1 MQLEGKVYIGID
13 GKPYIHIY
21 REGKWFTESIRVSL
35 CDDGTIVASSSS
47 KKTWR
52 EWAEEANQRKALA

>member
-1 MQLEGKVYIGID
+1 MKLDVDTFIGID

-21 REGKWFTESIRVSL
+21 KKGVHAFTSIRVTL
-35 CDDGTIVASSSS
+35 HDDGDISASHSS

-52 EWAEEANQRKALA
+52 EWAKDDP